1 MDNVEI
7 IDYTGCGSGNP
18 LYAAELLIFTKNT
31 RLELS
36 SGTLEDVR
44 AMPERKKLEE
54 LDYMAATIPSSWEF
68 VHLTFLLS
76 GVSRACAQQITRT
89 RTGSYAMQ
97 SQRVTDAG
105 QAAVKNPY
113 DYDAR
118 KPIHDF
124 FDAAVEDAK
133 EKYNALIDQG
143 SSQGDA
149 RAIMPMGTECNLVAS
164 YNLRSFLDLVKA
176 RRSLRT
182 QDEYRGLIEKMA
194 NSVLELWPWS
204 GAFFRTGNE
213 KAIELLES
221 LAFQLELEVENGGML
236 KWKIAKAIDLIK

>member
-1 MDNVEI
+1 MDNVKI

-44 AMPERKKLEE
+44 AMSEKKKLEE
-54 LDYMAATIPSSWEF
+54 LDYMATTIPSSWEF

-105 QAAVKNPY
+105 KANVKNP
-113 DYDAR
+113 YDAR

-124 FDAAVEDAK
+124 FDSAIEDAK
-133 EKYNALIDQG
+133 KKYNALIDQG

-149 RAIMPMGTECNLVAS
+149 RAIMPIGTECNLVAS
-164 YNLRSFLDLVKA
+164 YNLRSFLDLVEA

-182 QDEYRGLIEKMA
+182 QDEYRVLIEEMA
-194 NSVLELWPWS
+194 NRVLELWPWT
-204 GAFFRTGNE
+204 GTFFRTGNE
-213 KAIELLES
+213 KAVELLES
-221 LAFQLELEVENGGML
+221 LAFQLELEVENGEML